1 MIGGIVVVLHVEPR
15 GLVLEQIAEVVDE
28 TLGEHVIVDGTEG
41 CNNTVGK
48 KYTTH
53 GKEISN
59 ECGGIASSG
68 DPLLNTVDKEF
79 EEIKVNQRK
88 HALEDLID
96 EMAQKRAW
104 VAGMDH

>member
-28 TLGEHVIVDGTEG
+28 ALGEHIIVDSTEG

-53 GKEISN
+53 GKEIAN
-59 ECGGIASSG
+59 ECGGIATSG